1 MHIFMYRNVKL
12 KLYNIYVCVSI
23 ICRRIQIWMENCVI
37 SVCID
42 WNTLHKHRKTDTHI
56 GEKTIRCSKN

>member
-1 MHIFMYRNVKL
+1 M
-12 KLYNIYVCVSI
+12 CVSI
-23 ICRRIQIWMENCVI
+23 ICRIIQIWMENYVI